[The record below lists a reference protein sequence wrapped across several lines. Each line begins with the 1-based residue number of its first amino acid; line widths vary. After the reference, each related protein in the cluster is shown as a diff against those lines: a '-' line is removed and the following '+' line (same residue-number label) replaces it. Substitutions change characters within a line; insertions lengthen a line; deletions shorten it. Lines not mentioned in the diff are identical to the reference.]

1 MNCPECG
8 SAVGPGQKFCA
19 ECGSP
24 LASVCPSCGTT
35 GTPGAKFCVECGTA
49 LGDRPA
55 RAAPPQEPRTESPSV
70 PERRFVTVLFADL
83 VGFTPFSESRDPE
96 DVRAMLTRYFERS
109 SAIVERY
116 SGVVDK
122 FIGDAVMA
130 VWGAT
135 EAHEDDAERAVRA
148 ALDLV
153 DAVID
158 LGAEIGVTDLQLR
171 AGVLSGETSVGPG
184 GNEKGLVVGDLV
196 NTASRLQSIA
206 EPGTVSVGESTYE
219 LVRHVVDFEPIGEQ
233 AMKGKA
239 APVPAFRAG
248 RVIAGHGG
256 RRRTDTVEPPFVGR
270 DDELRLLKDQLH
282 AVGREGRTRL
292 VSVIGEAGIGKS
304 RLAWE
309 LFKYVDGLPE
319 TVFWHHGRS
328 PAYGD
333 GLTFWALGEMVRR
346 RAGIAETD
354 EPAKS
359 RMKLRT
365 ALAEHLGD
373 EDERR
378 WVEPWLAGLL
388 GLDAMPEGERSELF
402 AALRVLFHRLAERA
416 TTVLVFED
424 LHWADP
430 GLLDFVTELA
440 ERSTRHPILVVTLA
454 RPDFLER
461 HPAWGTGLRTGTAIR
476 LARLPDSAM
485 TELVAG
491 MAPGMPDEAV
501 GAVVERAAGIPL
513 YAVEFVRM
521 LIATGDV
528 VREGDRFRVTG
539 DLSGLSVPD
548 SLQAVVSARLDR
560 LDAADRALVQA
571 ASVLGQAF
579 TLNGLVGLEG
589 GSPNELAARLQD
601 LVRRELFELDDD
613 PRSPERGQYHF
624 VQSVVREVAYGR
636 LSRSERYDRHLQ
648 VAGYFESLED
658 PELAGA
664 IAGHLVAARAAA
676 PQGTEAGLVARA
688 LAALRD
694 AVDRAARLH
703 SHRQVTALC
712 EQAAGI
718 AEEDADRAPFWE
730 RMARSAEAVA
740 ETDTAVDRARR
751 AFEHYRDAADEGG
764 TLRAARL
771 LGSIL
776 AGNWRADE
784 AVELLEPVYSG
795 LRDLGSAEAVGLSA
809 EMSRALMLSGN
820 SERSVEVADPALA
833 AAERF
838 ELVPEIVDVLTT
850 KGTALGNLHRIVEA
864 SVLLRGAAGL
874 AAEHDLP
881 AAEVRALNN
890 LGAVLSDFNPR
901 AAAETWEALRGKAER
916 FGDLRWQYQAANVVS
931 ANLWSDGRLDEAEA
945 VAMTFDEE
953 MLPEFWERVMTLRKL
968 MCRLARD
975 PGAEVFAEARAVLG
989 YWDDG
994 TDPQLRSAIDGAKA
1008 FVEVLAGDFAAG
1020 HRIALAAWDAFP
1032 AGSWDLILTAA
1043 VAAAALRDA
1052 EMLALV
1058 AERFEA
1064 AKGRGPWAAGIGEF
1078 IAGVGAAL
1086 DGDRA
1091 RAVSAFGSVLEHWS
1105 RVGFA
1110 GELAIARGTFVSLVG
1125 PDRPETAEAAAALAA
1140 FLEETGA
1147 IVYARLFADALP
1159 GDLRASG
1166 TG

>member
-1 MNCPECG
+1 
-8 SAVGPGQKFCA
+8 
-19 ECGSP
+19 
-24 LASVCPSCGTT
+24 
-35 GTPGAKFCVECGTA
+35 
-49 LGDRPA
+49 
-55 RAAPPQEPRTESPSV
+55 
-70 PERRFVTVLFADL
+70 VLFADL
-83 VGFTPFSESRDPE
+83 VGFTPFSESRDSE

-153 DAVID
+153 DAVAE
-158 LGAEIGVTDLQLR
+158 LGSEIGEPGLRLR

-206 EPGTVSVGESTYE
+206 EPGTVYAGESTYE
-219 LVRHVVDFEPIGEQ
+219 LVRQVVDFEPVGEQ
-233 AMKGKA
+233 QMKGKSS
-239 APVPAFRAG
+239 PVPAYRAG

-256 RRRTDTVEPPFVGR
+256 RRRADTVEPPFVGR
-270 DDELRLLKDQLH
+270 DDELRVLKDQFH

-309 LFKYVDGLPE
+309 LFKYADGLPE
-319 TVFWHHGRS
+319 TTYWHHGRS

-365 ALAEHLGD
+365 ALAEHLTD

-388 GLDAMPEGERSELF
+388 GLDPMPEGERSELF
-402 AALRVLFHRLAERA
+402 AALRALFHRLAERA

-440 ERSTRHPILVVTLA
+440 ERSSRFPILVVTLA

-461 HPAWGTGLRTGTAIR
+461 HPAWGTGLRTGTSIR
-476 LARLPDSAM
+476 LAPLPDSAM
-485 TELVAG
+485 NELVAG
-491 MAPGMPDEAV
+491 MAPGMPEEAV
-501 GAVVERAAGIPL
+501 AAVVGRAAGIPL

-521 LIATGDV
+521 LVATGDV
-528 VREGDRFRVTG
+528 VREGGRFRVTG
-539 DLSGLSVPD
+539 DLSGFSVPD
-548 SLQAVVSARLDR
+548 SLQAVVGARLDR
-560 LDAADRALVQA
+560 LDTADRALVQA

-579 TLNGLVGLEG
+579 TLNGLLGLLG
-589 GSPNELAARLQD
+589 GSSDELAVRLRD
-601 LVRRELFELDDD
+601 LVRKELFEMDDD

-636 LSRSERYDRHLQ
+636 LSRAERYDRHLR
-648 VAGYFESLED
+648 VAGYFEDLGD

-676 PQGTEAGLVARA
+676 PDGEAAALVSRA
-688 LAALRD
+688 LEALRS
-694 AVDRAARLH
+694 AIDRAAGLH
-703 SHRQVTALC
+703 SHRQVLVLGD
-712 EQAAGI
+712 QAIGI
-718 AEEDADRAPFWE
+718 AESDGARAPFWE

-740 ETDTAVDRARR
+740 ETDAAVDHARQ
-751 AFEHYRDAADEGG
+751 AFEHYRDRDDETG

-784 AVELLEPVYSG
+784 AVGLLEPVQSG
-795 LRDLGSAEAVGLSA
+795 LRDLDSPEAVGVAA
-809 EMSRALMLSGN
+809 EMSRALMLSGD
-820 SERSVEVADPALA
+820 SERSVEVAGPALA

-838 ELVPEIVDVLTT
+838 ELVPEVIDLLTT
-850 KGTALGNLHRIVEA
+850 KGTALGNLHQIVEA

-901 AAAETWEALRGKAER
+901 AAAETWEALREKAER

-931 ANLWSDGRLDEAEA
+931 ANLWSDGRFDEAEA
-945 VAMTFDEE
+945 VASAFDGET
-953 MLPEFWERVMTLRKL
+953 LPEFWERVMTLRKL

-975 PGAEVFAEARAVLG
+975 PAAEVFSEARAVLA

-1008 FVEVLAGDFAAG
+1008 FVEVLAGEFAAG
-1020 HRIALAAWDAFP
+1020 HRLALGAWDRFP
-1032 AGSWDLILTAA
+1032 SGSWGPILTATF
-1043 VAAAALRDA
+1043 AAAALRDV
-1052 EMLALV
+1052 ELLAAV
-1058 AERFEA
+1058 SERFEA
-1064 AKGRGPWAAGIGEF
+1064 GQGRGPWAAGIGSF
-1078 IAGVGAAL
+1078 IAGIGAAL
-1086 DGDRA
+1086 DGDQD
-1091 RAVSAFGSVLEHWS
+1091 RAVAAFGSVFEHWS

-1110 GELAIARGTFVSLVG
+1110 GEIAAARGTFVNLVG
-1125 PDRPETAEAAAALAA
+1125 PDLPETAEAASALAA
-1140 FLEETGA
+1140 FVGETGA
-1147 IVYARLFADALP
+1147 VAYARLFSDALP
-1159 GDLRASG
+1159 GETRVSG
-1166 TG
+1166 TA